1 MAKYIYIYVL
11 LWDFVR
17 DVEPSDQ
24 CLAGRNSQRKADVDV
39 IINYFREKPSHFSVW
54 AVKDLKLLLLSG
66 GIIY

>member
-1 MAKYIYIYVL
+1 MWPNIYIYVL

-39 IINYFREKPSHFSVW
+39 IINYFREKPSHFSV
-54 AVKDLKLLLLSG
+54 
-66 GIIY
+66 